1 MNVSL
6 PITKEA
12 IPSQTEAAVSEVAI
26 PQYGLR
32 AIFAVWAAAALPM
45 AALAWLV
52 APALKD
58 QFAGTGNIPFFK
70 ALNVCLTI
78 GLVWQF
84 VLVATLLWREQRT
97 FRWSTLREALWLRS
111 PRSPRTGR
119 TGGRIWLVVIPLMVA
134 TLVESLIPLGGPKGR
149 DFGAF
154 LGSDAGKAFLHG
166 AWCWYALILVWFVFN
181 TVLGEELLFRGF
193 LLPRMNGVFKR
204 KDWLA
209 NGGLFAAYHLHFPW
223 AIPGT
228 LAIDTFAVA
237 YRRSDT
243 RAPGSASPSTARRA
257 SSWKSSSSPSL
268 PEKHRHAEAG
278 ALLDRV
284 APASRT
290 PAVPYAERV
299 DAQS

>member
-1 MNVSL
+1 MASEHPISINEGGTSMSAHSI

-70 ALNVCLTI
+70 ALNVCLTV
-78 GLVWQF
+78 GLG
-84 VLVATLLWREQRT
+84 
-97 FRWSTLREALWLRS
+97 S

-119 TGGRIWLVVIPLMVA
+119 TGGGIWLVVIPLMVA
-134 TLVESLIPLGGPKGR
+134 TLIESLIPLGGPKGR

-166 AWCWYALILVWFVFN
+166 AW
-181 TVLGEELLFRGF
+181 G
-193 LLPRMNGVFKR
+193 
-204 KDWLA
+204 
-209 NGGLFAAYHLHFPW
+209 
-223 AIPGT
+223 
-228 LAIDTFAVA
+228 
-237 YRRSDT
+237 
-243 RAPGSASPSTARRA
+243 
-257 SSWKSSSSPSL
+257 
-268 PEKHRHAEAG
+268 
-278 ALLDRV
+278 
-284 APASRT
+284 
-290 PAVPYAERV
+290 
-299 DAQS
+299 

>member
-1 MNVSL
+1 MSVSL
-6 PITKEA
+6 PATKVA
-12 IPSQTEAAVSEVAI
+12 IPSQAEAVVSEVEI

-32 AIFAVWAAAALPM
+32 AIVAVWAAAALPM

-58 QFAGTGNIPFFK
+58 QFAGTGNVPLFK

-84 VLVATLLWREQRT
+84 VLVASLVWREQRT
-97 FRWSTLREALWLRS
+97 FRWSTLREVLWLRS

-119 TGGRIWLVVIPLMVA
+119 RGGKIWLILIPLVVA
-134 TLVESLIPLGGPKGR
+134 TLIESLIPLGGPKGR
-149 DFGAF
+149 DFGSF
-154 LGSDAGKAFLHG
+154 IGSGAGKAFLHG
-166 AWCWYALILVWFVFN
+166 AWGWYALILVWFVFN

-209 NGGLFAAYHLHFPW
+209 NGVLFAAYHLHVPW

-228 LAIDTFAVA
+228 LLVDTFAVA
-237 YRRSDT
+237 YPAKRYRS
-243 RAPGSASPSTARRA
+243 AWIGI
-257 SSWKSSSSPSL
+257 
-268 PEKHRHAEAG
+268 
-278 ALLDRV
+278 
-284 APASRT
+284 
-290 PAVPYAERV
+290 AVHS
-299 DAQS
+299 AQSVFLAVLIFTLVV

>member
-1 MNVSL
+1 MSAQQSI

-97 FRWSTLREALWLRS
+97 FRWSTVREALWLRS

-119 TGGRIWLVVIPLMVA
+119 TGGRSWLVVIPLMVA
-134 TLVESLIPLGGPKGR
+134 TLIESLIPLGGPKGR

-166 AWCWYALILVWFVFN
+166 AWGWYALILVWFVFN

-209 NGGLFAAYHLHFPW
+209 NGVLFAAYHLHFPW

-237 YRRSDT
+237 YPAKRYRS
-243 RAPGSASPSTARRA
+243 AWIGI
-257 SSWKSSSSPSL
+257 
-268 PEKHRHAEAG
+268 
-278 ALLDRV
+278 
-284 APASRT
+284 
-290 PAVPYAERV
+290 AVHS
-299 DAQS
+299 AQSVFLGVLIFTLVA